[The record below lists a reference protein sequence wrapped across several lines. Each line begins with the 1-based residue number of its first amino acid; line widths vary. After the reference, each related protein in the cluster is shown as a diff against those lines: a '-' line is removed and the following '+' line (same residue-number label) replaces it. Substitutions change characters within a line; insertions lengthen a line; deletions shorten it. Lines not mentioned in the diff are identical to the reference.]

1 MSTSDG
7 VARHCCSFQL
17 LRCQVVEV
25 LPRVYPL
32 VLGELEPRPPAAK
45 TQGKAG
51 NQLAALRLSTSSV
64 SKKVLSR
71 QMCTVEALD
80 CNLLLG
86 NVKHQRS
93 AGNSQKQ
100 TCLLH

>member
-1 MSTSDG
+1 MSASDG
-7 VARHCCSFQL
+7 VAHHCLQRCCGFQL

-64 SKKVLSR
+64 SKKRFLVV
-71 QMCTVEALD
+71 TVEREREK
-80 CNLLLG
+80 LLI
-86 NVKHQRS
+86 V
-93 AGNSQKQ
+93 
-100 TCLLH
+100 TCC